1 MHFAQSGEY
10 MKNTTKGFTL
20 IELLI
25 AVAIVGILTAI
36 ALPSYNSSIVK
47 GSRAS
52 VQTELM
58 QAAAIEEKIY
68 LNSNSYSVSTNI
80 ITDAYTGQST
90 GGLGW
95 NATSKD
101 GKYSFSC
108 PGCSASVY
116 TLTATPVPG
125 RPQADDGTL
134 SINQMGNKV
143 WTLKNGSATTW

>member
-1 MHFAQSGEY
+1 
-10 MKNTTKGFTL
+10 MKNTTQGFTL

-36 ALPSYNSSIVK
+36 ALPSYNSSVVK

-80 ITDAYTGQST
+80 IIDAYTGQST
-90 GGLGW
+90 GGVGW

-108 PGCSASVY
+108 VGCTASTY
-116 TLTATPVPG
+116 TLTATPVNG
-125 RPQADDGTL
+125 KPQENDGTL
-134 SINQMGNKV
+134 SIDQTGNKV
-143 WTLKNGSATTW
+143 WTGGSAATW